1 MEIQFQDS
9 TNPDRKLT
17 PVTITSDMEKKSAP
31 FHPKI
36 RKADDDCSLSDSS
49 EPNSRSPSRC
59 RPTKSSQIMPPPAT
73 IGSSSNKTKLLLK
86 RDHTQT
92 ASSSSQLQPLY
103 PEVAISPRSLSTDSI
118 ISTTTDDSYEL
129 SLDSHPIKTSIDLD
143 PNLYLLFPPQSLM
156 SLSHAAACQDVT
168 PADRLSYLDT
178 HDDLS
183 DLPADSRLQH
193 RSSSS
198 QTLSDLRGEWTDSPL
213 TLDSAAY
220 DPLQVPVNL
229 SSGSPLD
236 VPQTAD
242 NQLTAQQLLPL
253 PSSSLQV
260 PPTPHVV
267 TSDNSGYC
275 VTNRQPSL
283 FNYQTT
289 SIDTTCSPLSQL
301 SGSDFSPSVN
311 DTLDLHGY
319 EMTDTQESEKQQQLN
334 NYLCAVPIHA
344 AANNVSGNT
353 SVLPYALPISPP
365 ITVTDGHSYVS
376 PSTSFPAL
384 NNLSSANYAALRMSP
399 SYMPLPSQPVTD
411 GHRLS
416 DGLTDFPEE
425 VYITILLTPV
435 SSSDSFKNI
444 KSDKIRNVLKNHLSS
459 NFSILSSRTGQLAV
473 TVTSYE
479 DQDSLQTI
487 DMLCLIP
494 VSSCAANCP
503 VSKDDSLFSRC
514 TSPPP
519 MRLDSEY
526 RQSAV
531 SLCSIPVTTV
541 TMSRPIAQSARL
553 VPTATHQEQLHSD
566 AAHICTPLTNT
577 LPASQQLPIDQTPIR
592 IGQRGATDNAIL
604 RTNEAPPLPQRQ
616 SQSENCLPLKL
627 TKLQTNVLTN
637 QSVETIDITQQ
648 METDVI
654 PLRNAVENTIQPIIP
669 MDIPAELSTQD
680 NPINFSSSQTQFPV
694 ILQPANKHNTFKP
707 LQTEKIWRDL
717 ESKTSYV
724 DQIDS
729 LTLLRSG
736 GLLLR
741 AKNAITQQDL
751 LKMTSLTNVE
761 VTASLTKSDLTCRG
775 VIADIHPDTTAEY
788 IKEHISAPG
797 FQILHV
803 SRLLDP
809 EKKMT
814 QAAITFAGQMLPK
827 IISCDK
833 STHAVR
839 PYYETPNQCKNCF
852 RYAHLAKQCRSL
864 PICLYCAGPK
874 HADNICP
881 SQNRNIPP
889 KCSNCAGNHTATNFS
904 CPARCLQVEILK
916 YRNKHKV
923 SFTTAKDFVHP
934 KGLSYSAALHRLRV
948 NSPNATVSQTQAT
961 FNRQMPVTQRSFAS
975 VVRQSPLLPTPNYP
989 PSLPPLQTQPQQ
1001 QTTRP
1006 AFDMAAI
1013 QALLTTMTKLC
1024 AQIILPVP
1032 LTGQANS
1039 PSRSMPP
1046 QTNNYG

>member
-1 MEIQFQDS
+1 
-9 TNPDRKLT
+9 
-17 PVTITSDMEKKSAP
+17 
-31 FHPKI
+31 
-36 RKADDDCSLSDSS
+36 
-49 EPNSRSPSRC
+49 
-59 RPTKSSQIMPPPAT
+59 MPPPAT

-103 PEVAISPRSLSTDSI
+103 PEVAISPRSLSTASI

-156 SLSHAAACQDVT
+156 SLSHAAAC

-193 RSSSS
+193 RSSSL
-198 QTLSDLRGEWTDSPL
+198 QTLSDLRGKWTDSPL
-213 TLDSAAY
+213 TLDSAAF
-220 DPLQVPVNL
+220 DPLQVPDNL
-229 SSGSPLD
+229 SSGFPLD
-236 VPQTAD
+236 VSQTAD
-242 NQLTAQQLLPL
+242 NQLTTQHLLPL

-267 TSDNSGYC
+267 PSDTSGYC
-275 VTNRQPSL
+275 VTNREPSL

-301 SGSDFSPSVN
+301 SGSDFSPSGN

-319 EMTDTQESEKQQQLN
+319 EMTDTQESEKQQQQLN

-353 SVLPYALPISPP
+353 SVLPYVLPISPP

-384 NNLSSANYAALRMSP
+384 NNLSSANYADLRMSP
-399 SYMPLPSQPVTD
+399 SYRTVTG

-416 DGLTDFPEE
+416 DGLTDLPEE

-435 SSSDSFKNI
+435 SPADSFKNI

-514 TSPPP
+514 THPPLT
-519 MRLDSEY
+519 RLDSEY

-541 TMSRPIAQSARL
+541 TMSRPIAQSTRL

-577 LPASQQLPIDQTPIR
+577 LPASQQSPIDQTPIR
-592 IGQRGATDNAIL
+592 TGQRGATDNAIL
-604 RTNEAPPLPQRQ
+604 RTNEATPLPQRQ
-616 SQSENCLPLKL
+616 SRSENCLPLKL
-627 TKLQTNVLTN
+627 TKLQTNVMSN
-637 QSVETIDITQQ
+637 QSVETIDIAQQ

-680 NPINFSSSQTQFPV
+680 NPINLSSSQTQFPV
-694 ILQPANKHNTFKP
+694 ILQPTNKNNTFKP
-707 LQTEKIWRDL
+707 LQTEK
-717 ESKTSYV
+717 Y
-724 DQIDS
+724 
-729 LTLLRSG
+729 G
-736 GLLLR
+736 
-741 AKNAITQQDL
+741 
-751 LKMTSLTNVE
+751 
-761 VTASLTKSDLTCRG
+761 
-775 VIADIHPDTTAEY
+775 
-788 IKEHISAPG
+788 
-797 FQILHV
+797 
-803 SRLLDP
+803 
-809 EKKMT
+809 
-814 QAAITFAGQMLPK
+814 
-827 IISCDK
+827 
-833 STHAVR
+833 
-839 PYYETPNQCKNCF
+839 
-852 RYAHLAKQCRSL
+852 
-864 PICLYCAGPK
+864 
-874 HADNICP
+874 
-881 SQNRNIPP
+881 
-889 KCSNCAGNHTATNFS
+889 
-904 CPARCLQVEILK
+904 EILNLK
-916 YRNKHKV
+916 
-923 SFTTAKDFVHP
+923 
-934 KGLSYSAALHRLRV
+934 
-948 NSPNATVSQTQAT
+948 
-961 FNRQMPVTQRSFAS
+961 
-975 VVRQSPLLPTPNYP
+975 LPM
-989 PSLPPLQTQPQQ
+989 L
-1001 QTTRP
+1001 
-1006 AFDMAAI
+1006 I
-1013 QALLTTMTKLC
+1013 K
-1024 AQIILPVP
+1024 
-1032 LTGQANS
+1032 
-1039 PSRSMPP
+1039 
-1046 QTNNYG
+1046 